1 MSNLQLSPLAVK
13 KFFRFALNR
22 PIATLL
28 LLAVVLISALLTTS
42 YRAASGLFKVAAAP
56 KSSATPKPQGCCASL
71 QPETRRMI
79 GTYYNV
85 ENGMTSTL
93 TLNNKGPQPIAVT
106 PILYS
111 PDGKRFIAAPV
122 TVPGESSQNVELGI
136 LARFAGQGFQ
146 SGSFEFTYEGRM
158 MEIGGGLRI
167 VDEAKS
173 LIFDEQ
179 MLEPGMKFSSPQLEA
194 VYAIPFDSAEVRVAI
209 SNKTDKP
216 VAVKGEAAFAG
227 VNGHHPINGFLKP
240 RETSVVTLPAGLV
253 KQARAGAV
261 SLAHNGG
268 AGALLAM
275 IHVREAGKGYSAS
288 VNFTDPGQSKTS
300 RYHGAGF
307 WLGSVNGDKLV
318 PIIAVRNLGDVAT
331 TVTGRVPFTT
341 EEGTEDKVEL
351 RKTQLAA
358 GEIKLIAVSGLP
370 ASNVATAG
378 LELEYEGAPGSVIAD
393 ALSVSSGG
401 NQVFTLPLKDPQ
413 GGMSS
418 TGGYPWFITDT
429 SSTVV
434 FIKNT
439 TAETQQ
445 FHLDIV
451 YPGGRW
457 GSNLRT
463 LAAGQTFKLDVRD
476 IRDTQVKSPDGT
488 AIPLDASTGHVS
500 WSLRGKRNK
509 TLIGRAQ
516 TVDFTKGLASTYECQ
531 CACGSSYLQSE
542 LLPYSISGFPGDTQQ
557 FTAREQDVNC
567 FGGPSAWYDVP
578 TYLVFFSADNGN
590 VATINSTGLS
600 TAIGEGQTNIRAS
613 WETAGIFHMDAS
625 GECWN
630 EPVTADCSSS
640 CEVQLPSITITS
652 VDFNHLEI
660 HNGESAT
667 ITAQISA
674 DPAAAGKMMTV
685 RFYESSRTGNIV
697 SAPIAD
703 PEKVVTIVSGNNIVT
718 TTITNSSANNNGTIK
733 VNVSVTIAPSELR
746 VNGNNPRES
755 AMSLAL
761 KPPN

>member
-1 MSNLQLSPLAVK
+1 
-13 KFFRFALNR
+13 
-22 PIATLL
+22 
-28 LLAVVLISALLTTS
+28 
-42 YRAASGLFKVAAAP
+42 
-56 KSSATPKPQGCCASL
+56 
-71 QPETRRMI
+71 MI

-85 ENGMTSTL
+85 ESGMTSTL

-136 LARFAGQGFQ
+136 LARFAGRGFQ

-158 MEIGGGLRI
+158 MEMGGGLRI

-194 VYAIPFDSAEVRVAI
+194 VYAIPFDSAEVRVVI

-240 RETSVVTLPAGLV
+240 RETSVATLPAGLV
-253 KQARAGAV
+253 KQARAGSV

-275 IHVREAGKGYSAS
+275 IHVREPGKGYSAS

-300 RYHGAGF
+300 QYHGAGF
-307 WLGSVNGDKLV
+307 RLGSVNGDKLV

-341 EEGTEDKVEL
+341 EKGTESKVEL

-393 ALSVSSGG
+393 ALSVSGDG

-439 TAETQQ
+439 TAEPQQ

-463 LAAGQTFKLDVRD
+463 LAAGQTVKLDVRE

-488 AIPLDASTGHVS
+488 AIPLDASSGHVS

-516 TVDFTKGLASTYECQ
+516 TVDFMKGLASTYECQ

-567 FGGPSAWYDVP
+567 FGGPGAWYDVP
-578 TYLVFFSADNGN
+578 SYLVFFSADNGN
-590 VATINSTGLS
+590 VATVNSSGLG
-600 TAIGEGQTNIRAS
+600 TAVGEGQTNIRAS

-625 GECWN
+625 GECWS

-640 CEVQLPSITITS
+640 CEVQLPTISIGS
-652 VDFNHLEI
+652 VTWNHLEI
-660 HNGESAT
+660 HPSESAT
-667 ITAQISA
+667 LTVQLSV
-674 DPAAAGKMMTV
+674 PPEAAGKTINV
-685 RFYESSRTGNIV
+685 SISQAATTG
-697 SAPIAD
+697 
-703 PEKVVTIVSGNNIVT
+703 TIVGYGGSDGKTVTDLVLTSPGNVIT
-718 TTITNSSANNNGTIK
+718 HTISNSNNQNNGTVTFNASLTDPNTPQRVRIGGS
-733 VNVSVTIAPSELR
+733 NPATSVAIT
-746 VNGNNPRES
+746 
-755 AMSLAL
+755 L
-761 KPPN
+761 KPAS